1 MALALTAFD
10 ALCEVMDISSTAL
23 AVEAYLEDALLR
35 EDPVLEEV
43 ARASEAA
50 GLVPHAVT
58 PLQAEFLAMLIRLS
72 SAKQVLEIGCLG
84 GYSAIAMARALPEDG
99 RVLTTEID
107 TRTAQIAQANIDQ
120 AGYTD
125 KVDLRVGPAMEVLLE
140 QVEAGAVF
148 DFIFIDAD
156 KVNHRNYLEQALKLS
171 RPGTLIVADNIVR
184 YGGVV
189 DAESEDNSIRGVR
202 AMFDYART
210 LEGVEMT
217 ALQTVG
223 SKGYDGMALFR
234 VRDL

>member
-1 MALALTAFD
+1 
-10 ALCEVMDISSTAL
+10 MDISSTAL
-23 AVEAYLEDALLR
+23 AVDAYLEDALLR

-43 ARASEAA
+43 ARASETA

-72 SAKQVLEIGCLG
+72 GAKQVLEIGCLG

-107 TRTAQIAQANIDQ
+107 TRTAQVAQANIDQ
-120 AGYTD
+120 TEYVD
-125 KVDLRVGPAMEVLLE
+125 KIDLRVGPAMDVLLE

-148 DFIFIDAD
+148 DLVFIDAD
-156 KVNHRNYLEQALKLS
+156 KVNHRNYLDQALKLS

-184 YGGVV
+184 NGGVI
-189 DAESEDNSIRGVR
+189 DAGSEENSIRGVR

-234 VRDL
+234 VRDV